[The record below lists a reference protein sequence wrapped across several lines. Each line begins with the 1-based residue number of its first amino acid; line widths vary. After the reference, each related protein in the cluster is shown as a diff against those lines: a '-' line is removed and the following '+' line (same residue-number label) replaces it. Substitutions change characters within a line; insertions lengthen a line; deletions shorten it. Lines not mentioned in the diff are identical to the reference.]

1 MKLKKV
7 LCFAASVMTL
17 TPAFATPQPP
27 PAAFTAAQEQ
37 RTGEVAAEYLRVPP
51 DILIEMSETQ
61 RARKADGRPEN
72 RRTGAAEADNG

>member
-37 RTGEVAAEYLRVPP
+37 RTGGISACAPGHPHRNE
-51 DILIEMSETQ
+51 
-61 RARKADGRPEN
+61 
-72 RRTGAAEADNG
+72 